1 MMLEIHILAWNMHT
15 NVSPLDNWISNGNAK
30 KKQKKLHRFA
40 STEKNNTKMN
50 DNINMDSTITGS
62 MNDRS

>member
-1 MMLEIHILAWNMHT
+1 MHT